1 MVEDRKL
8 KNVRIY
14 PLQSYESLPALLKMA
29 DCHLI
34 IQRRGAADA
43 VLPSKLTN
51 ILAVGGNAVV
61 TAESNTELGLLCQQ
75 HPGIAVCV
83 EPESVTA
90 LNNGITQA
98 MGLPVNNVIAQ
109 SYAEKAFDKEQI
121 LNKFISD
128 IRG

>member
-1 MVEDRKL
+1 M
-8 KNVRIY
+8 
-14 PLQSYESLPALLKMA
+14 
-29 DCHLI
+29 
-34 IQRRGAADA
+34 
-43 VLPSKLTN
+43 
-51 ILAVGGNAVV
+51 V

-109 SYAEKAFDKEQI
+109 NYAEKAFDKEQI